1 MKIHIKALYYLLGK
15 KINIQKLIEKLNIL
29 GFESNLIEN
38 YLDIAI
44 PYNRSDCNNL
54 ISILNEIKNFD
65 KKFSINLLKNETHDV
80 KKKSYIKVKISDKSF
95 CPIYS
100 YAILD
105 NINIKKNIPTYIK
118 ETLQLND
125 INSVNNLIDIIN
137 YATIIT
143 GQPFHSYDLSM
154 LNNEINI
161 FKTTESCIFY
171 SINNL
176 KIKIPENI
184 FIIKSKKEIISIP
197 GIIGS
202 LNSKVSE
209 NTKIIL
215 LESAFFDSDAINYM
229 TEKLKIL
236 TDSSQR
242 FINKID
248 YKLTVKSLIFVTD
261 LISKILKSKKTHIN
275 VKIKKIYLP
284 KDNQICVKKNFFL
297 NLLSNNISNN
307 SFNTYIN
314 NVFLK
319 KREFK
324 KNIIFNIPNNRKDLE
339 IKENVF
345 SEIVKLY
352 GYNNIVPTKLK
363 NTFFKKE
370 VENDVTY
377 NISYF
382 LKSIGFNEIISYS
395 FVDFEIE
402 KFFNDKKNFIYIK
415 NPISEKMNVMRR
427 TLTQGLIKSAKFNIN
442 RQNVKLNLFEIGNVY
457 EKYAVNKFHTENV
470 LSLIVTDKIN
480 NYDTFFNIK
489 NIINRL
495 LKIAFNIDEIDL
507 IESNYSFLNQK
518 INLSITLDSKEIGYI
533 GMIKKNILNVFEL
546 KQEFYTFSLFLDRI
560 NNNFFKKIEEI
571 SKYPYSIRDLSI
583 IIKANIKY
591 KDIIIFIKSL
601 KITDLI
607 KISFLDFYDIT
618 EIDKS
623 LTLRFKFGS
632 KIRTLL
638 DNDVSN
644 SMNIVQNNLKI
655 KFNIN
660 IRT

>member
-1 MKIHIKALYYLLGK
+1 MKIHLKALYYLLGK

-44 PYNRSDCNNL
+44 PYNRNDCNNL

-65 KKFSINLLKNETHDV
+65 KNFSINIFKNESHWV
-80 KKKSYIKVKISDKSF
+80 KKKFYIRVKISDKNF

-105 NINIKKNIPTYIK
+105 NINIKKNIPAYIK

-137 YATIIT
+137 YATIVT

-161 FKTTESCIFY
+161 FKTTEPCIFH

-184 FIIKSKKEIISIP
+184 FTIKSKKEIISIP
-197 GIIGS
+197 GIIGA

-215 LESAFFDSDAINYM
+215 LESAFFDSSTINYM

-248 YKLTVKSLIFVTD
+248 HKLTVKSLIFVAD
-261 LISKILKSKKTHIN
+261 LVSEILKSKKTYIN
-275 VKIKKIYLP
+275 FKIKKNYLP
-284 KDNQICVKKNFFL
+284 KDNKICVKKSFFL

-307 SFNTYIN
+307 AFNTYVN
-314 NVFLK
+314 KVFLK
-319 KREFK
+319 KSEVK

-339 IKENVF
+339 TKESVF

-352 GYNNIVPTKLK
+352 GYNNIVPIKLK
-363 NTFFKKE
+363 HVFLKKE
-370 VENDVTY
+370 VENDITY
-377 NISYF
+377 NIAYF
-382 LKSIGFNEIISYS
+382 LKSIGFNETISYS

-402 KFFNDKKNFIYIK
+402 KFFNDKENFIYIK

-427 TLTQGLIKSAKFNIN
+427 TLMQGLIKSAKFNIN

-457 EKYAVNKFHTENV
+457 EKYAVNKFYTENV
-470 LSLIVTDKIN
+470 LSLIITDKIN
-480 NYDTFFNIK
+480 NNDTFFYIK
-489 NIINRL
+489 NITNRL
-495 LKIAFNIDEIDL
+495 LKVVFNIDEIDL
-507 IESNYSFLNQK
+507 VESNYSFFNQK
-518 INLSITLDSKEIGYI
+518 INLAITLDFKEIGYI
-533 GMIKKNILNVFEL
+533 GMIKKSILNVFEV
-546 KQEFYTFSLFLDRI
+546 KQEFYTLSLFLDRI
-560 NNNFFKKIEEI
+560 TRNFLKKIEEI
-571 SKYPYSIRDLSI
+571 SKYPYIIRDLSI

-601 KITDLI
+601 QIIDLI

-618 EIDKS
+618 ELDKS

-632 KIRTLL
+632 KIKTLL
-638 DNDVSN
+638 DSDVSN
-644 SMNIVQNNLKI
+644 SMTIIQNELKI
-655 KFNIN
+655 KFNTN